1 MTLHFS
7 VRGVNYRRP
16 GIALFCLLAPLSL
29 HTKVAA
35 QDVAEAAREQ
45 QAKKSHEPASHQH
58 VYTGE
63 DLKRARILTPED
75 RKQVAAR
82 KQNASAA
89 TSEQAAAPAA
99 PPSTSPPESLGEVAR
114 RYRREKALR
123 EAETAATKNAP
134 SPFRVELPGTALA
147 EPGRSIAPLRVP
159 PSAAALALV
168 APSSAGSRRAP
179 VPARVSP
186 FQPRRPSPA
195 SPVSPKPRGNP
206 STLPTREF
214 QQVQVQPGDSFWRM
228 ARQYLG
234 DGSRWQELLSLNP
247 GLSAHPD
254 SLAAGSTVIVPGAA
268 KSRRAPG
275 APPTITVQPGD
286 TLWSLARAHL
296 GHGSAWP
303 RLAHANPQLSDYL
316 HLRLGSPVHLPPS

>member
-29 HTKVAA
+29 HTKVVA

-45 QAKKSHEPASHQH
+45 QAQKSQKPAYPHH
-58 VYTGE
+58 VYTEE

-75 RKQVAAR
+75 QKQAAAR

-99 PPSTSPPESLGEVAR
+99 PRSSSPSESLGEVAR

-123 EAETAATKNAP
+123 EAQTAATKNAP
-134 SPFRVELPGTALA
+134 SPFRIELPGTALA
-147 EPGRSIAPLRVP
+147 EPRRSIAPLRVP
-159 PSAAALALV
+159 PSAAAPALV
-168 APSSAGSRRAP
+168 APSSAASRRTPA
-179 VPARVSP
+179 ARVSP
-186 FQPRRPSPA
+186 FQPRPSQA

-206 STLPTREF
+206 STQPPSREF
-214 QQVQVQPGDSFWRM
+214 QQVQVRPGDSLWRM

-234 DGSRWQELLSLNP
+234 ASSRWQELLSLNP

-254 SLAAGSTVIVPGAA
+254 SLAAGSTVIVRGAA
-268 KSRRAPG
+268 QSRRAPG

-286 TLWSLARAHL
+286 TLWSLARVHL
-296 GHGSAWP
+296 GRGSAWP
-303 RLAHANPQLSDYL
+303 RLAHDNPQLSDYL
-316 HLRLGSPVHLPPS
+316 HLRLGSPVHLPRP

>member
-16 GIALFCLLAPLSL
+16 GIALFWLLAPLSL

-45 QAKKSHEPASHQH
+45 QTKKSQKPASHHH
-58 VYTGE
+58 VYTEE

-75 RKQVAAR
+75 QKQVAVR

-123 EAETAATKNAP
+123 QAETAATKNAP
-134 SPFRVELPGTALA
+134 SPLRVELPGTALA

-159 PSAAALALV
+159 PSAAAPALV

-179 VPARVSP
+179 VSARVSP
-186 FQPRRPSPA
+186 FQPRPSPA
-195 SPVSPKPRGNP
+195 SPVSPKSRGNP
-206 STLPTREF
+206 STLPSREF
-214 QQVQVQPGDSFWRM
+214 QQVQVQPGDSLWRM

-234 DGSRWQELLSLNP
+234 DGARWQELLTFNP
-247 GLSAHPD
+247 GLLAHPD

-296 GHGSAWP
+296 GRGSAWP
-303 RLAHANPQLSDYL
+303 RLGRANPQLSDYL
-316 HLRLGSPVHLPPS
+316 HLRLGSPVHLPPP